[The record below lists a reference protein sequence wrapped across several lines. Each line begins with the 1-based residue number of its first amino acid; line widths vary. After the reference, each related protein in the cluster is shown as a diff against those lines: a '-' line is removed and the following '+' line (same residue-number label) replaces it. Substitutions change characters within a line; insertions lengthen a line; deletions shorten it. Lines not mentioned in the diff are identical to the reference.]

1 MLSSFQHL
9 NSFYIKETS
18 CSVLG
23 KDQRRAFSP
32 SMFLI
37 MIFKCWHLC
46 MSRSHFSQ
54 DNVTEFIIF
63 FWPLNDFLV
72 LPHLSILLL
81 GFVILSHLLRSLSQ
95 GFRVTLF
102 KGRCL
107 GIKALSVLD
116 QGFRAC
122 SHIILEVIYQ
132 LYNYFFK
139 ILTNVDFPISQ
150 VMTCVDIIWCFNI
163 FPWSNMFLINLSKF

>member
-1 MLSSFQHL
+1 MLSFEHL
-9 NSFYIKETS
+9 NSLYSKETS

-37 MIFKCWHLC
+37 MIFKGWHLC
-46 MSRSHFSQ
+46 MSRSHFSK

-63 FWPLNDFLV
+63 VWPLNDFLV

-95 GFRVTLF
+95 GLRVTLF
-102 KGRCL
+102 KERYL

-122 SHIILEVIYQ
+122 SHRKLEVIHQ
-132 LYNYFFK
+132 LYNYFLK
-139 ILTNVDFPISQ
+139 SLQNVDFPISQ
-150 VMTCVDIIWCFNI
+150 VMTCIDIIW
-163 FPWSNMFLINLSKF
+163 